1 MICIRCKE
9 ILDIECDTKA
19 CETCI
24 KYIDEKLIC
33 ERCHRIFTRTN
44 KSRHY
49 RSYKCRV
56 TIFIEF

>member
-1 MICIRCKE
+1 MCICCNKL
-9 ILDIECDTKA
+9 LDIECDTKT

-24 KYIDEKLIC
+24 KYIDENMIC
-33 ERCHRIFTRTN
+33 ERCNRIHTRTN

-56 TIFIEF
+56 SVYYEL

>member
-1 MICIRCKE
+1 MCIRCKKLLE
-9 ILDIECDTKA
+9 HTDTKT

-24 KYIDEKLIC
+24 EYIDKNMSCEKC
-33 ERCHRIFTRTN
+33 NRIYTRTN

-56 TIFIEF
+56 TIFIEL